1 MTVLVTQS
9 RGLSDTD
16 LINKTRKPENIEIDK
31 AMKYTKLQNILPSGV
46 NESEISTGSCI
57 SLLSSAIHHEIE
69 DLRLIMRENY

>member
-16 LINKTRKPENIEIDK
+16 LINKTRKPENIEINK

-46 NESEISTGSCI
+46 NW
-57 SLLSSAIHHEIE
+57 
-69 DLRLIMRENY
+69 